1 MPSIRTTN
9 RPRNMGVT
17 HFDDRRSTRAAL
29 IVRTIRHSKCFT
41 LAATLSF
48 LLFQF
53 QAFAGSGDEIPPA
66 PPNASVAV
74 VEPSGGDIE
83 VRAANGTGEKLA
95 AGTIKNK
102 FKFGTLED
110 KLAEYNSLEQEGG
123 DVVQLRTEIITELR
137 TALDADIVHAR
148 KDLNIDSETRKETQR
163 LDEKYALLQT
173 AMHNLRDGANNAATL
188 RPAPDRSIAD
198 RSLVGRSVEDVEAFF
213 KKVVTASAA
222 GPRRVQFVAPANFI
236 GGHFVAGDLYIDRDR
251 KLASL
256 VTWDSIS
263 QTALTLPDQLD
274 QVLPDGFTRVSHVIL
289 TDIQKIPTGCR
300 QCSLQFTEEMAKIDL
315 HSEQISRLVSDQGS
329 EFENILLNESRNVL
343 SVSRVTGNGGNV
355 SIETLRLTN
364 SRGSLDEALKMH
376 RYRDVEDILQGRVSA
391 QELFDRIKL
400 RVELRA
406 DVDTRRKTRTISTED
421 NPRQEIRTNLLID
434 ERRKADL
441 EEVLEILKSNEA
453 TELIDESRQL
463 FERVAER
470 AREAGEAQAR
480 MIAPLGDALREATE
494 NRRSNPKRR
503 VQAASQSASTSEAVP
518 RSEINPIGELSS
530 WDSVEGLDAWNLPTP
545 PRGRV
550 ERVDATSIGDDEEVP
565 YTDLSLAP
573 QPGQPEA
580 DVSEDDNRLV
590 DDIPE
595 EAGRLNLPDF

>member
-1 MPSIRTTN
+1 
-9 RPRNMGVT
+9 MGVT
-17 HFDDRRSTRAAL
+17 HFDDHRSAGAAL
-29 IVRTIRHSKCFT
+29 IVRIIRHSKCFT

-53 QAFAGSGDEIPPA
+53 QAFAGPGDEIPPA

-74 VEPSGGDIE
+74 VQPSGGDIE

-95 AGTIKNK
+95 AGTIKSEFN
-102 FKFGTLED
+102 FGSRRMTLRD
-110 KLAEYNSLEQEGG
+110 KLAEYSLLLEKRGG
-123 DVVQLRTEIITELR
+123 QQHQDVVRLFTEIITVLR
-137 TALDADIVHAR
+137 TELTADIVHAR
-148 KDLNIDSETRKETQR
+148 KSLDTDDKTREETRK

-173 AMHNLRDGANNAATL
+173 AMHNLRSVANNAATL
-188 RPAPDRSIAD
+188 RSI
-198 RSLVGRSVEDVEAFF
+198 EDIGVFF
-213 KKVVTASAA
+213 DKIVAASAA
-222 GPRRVQFVAPANFI
+222 GPRRVQFVSPTGI
-236 GGHFVAGDLYIDRDR
+236 HPGHFVAGDLYIDRDR

-256 VTWDSIS
+256 VTWDSMRLA
-263 QTALTLPDQLD
+263 TDLPNRLD
-274 QVLPDGFTRVSHVIL
+274 QALPDGFTRVSHKVLTGIL
-289 TDIQKIPTGCR
+289 MLPSGCR
-300 QCSLQFTEEMAKIDL
+300 QCALQFTEEMAEIDL

-329 EFENILLNESRNVL
+329 EFVNVLLNDRNVL
-343 SVSRVTGNGGNV
+343 SVRRVKGNDTNV
-355 SIETLRLTN
+355 SIETLRLTT
-364 SRGSLDEALKMH
+364 SEGSLDEALRK
-376 RYRDVEDILQGRVSA
+376 RNDGDAEDFRQGRISA
-391 QELFDRIKL
+391 EEFSDRINQ
-400 RVELRA
+400 RAEVQA
-406 DVDTRRKTRTISTED
+406 DVDTRRKTRIRSTQD
-421 NPRQEIRTNLLID
+421 NPRKEVRTNLLID

-453 TELIDESRQL
+453 TELIDESRQF

-480 MIAPLGDALREATE
+480 MIAPLGDALREATV

-550 ERVDATSIGDDEEVP
+550 ERVDATSIGGDEEVP

-590 DDIPE
+590 DDNLE
-595 EAGRLNLPDF
+595 EARRLDRPDF